1 MSRTRGSVWVWLTR
15 CTGAVTS
22 SNVSLTDSVSGVLG
36 LGFPRLSVIQQSVN
50 GQFCPVIERL
60 CCMLSLAAAAPFF
73 ANLAQ
78 RGLVEYP
85 LFGLSLTRNSSG
97 SLTLG
102 ASAIPLVGCVGFSC
116 ALATGAVDGSV
127 VTNIS
132 LIHWNPVVPFAPSL
146 GSASNT
152 SSYLQWTVPLGNIS
166 VSAAAGVM
174 GFTLTLL

>member
-1 MSRTRGSVWVWLTR
+1 MVSSHWRPYSWGTSLRLRRDSVSRTRGSVWVWLTR

-102 ASAIPLVGCVGFSC
+102 ASAHPTCWLCRVLMRSRNRRRRWFGCNKYQFDPLEPGRPLCTFSWLC
-116 ALATGAVDGSV
+116 EQ
-127 VTNIS
+127 
-132 LIHWNPVVPFAPSL
+132 HF
-146 GSASNT
+146 
-152 SSYLQWTVPLGNIS
+152 
-166 VSAAAGVM
+166 
-174 GFTLTLL
+174 